1 MARKRS
7 KSLDGFPLPIPP
19 EPKTIKLTVIQKC
32 FICQKELLDCPLRK
46 GKPSSIANLIE
57 AAKSRQDD
65 CFRRLHLEGVDNV
78 SVNDIVWHAQCF
90 SSYTSQQNL
99 RYASG
104 TANTEQNEEEIAK
117 SRQAVGKVTRSTSSF
132 DGIDWSK
139 CFICKKKTYKK
150 VTELVNISTFEACQ
164 STAKAASIKNDEH
177 MLHILRSVNHDLIA
191 TEAKYHKNCYA
202 LYVAAS
208 SKKAIKET
216 REDAGKDETEHEKAF
231 RQLLDELKPG
241 LDEGKAYDITS
252 LTERYREILDEK
264 GIASEVYQSKR
275 LKDRLKNRFGE
286 TIVFH
291 QQLGRAKPGLI
302 YSSNI
307 NLQDVINTYA
317 LPQKSENKVR

>member
-1 MARKRS
+1 
-7 KSLDGFPLPIPP
+7 
-19 EPKTIKLTVIQKC
+19 
-32 FICQKELLDCPLRK
+32 
-46 GKPSSIANLIE
+46 
-57 AAKSRQDD
+57 
-65 CFRRLHLEGVDNV
+65 
-78 SVNDIVWHAQCF
+78 
-90 SSYTSQQNL
+90 
-99 RYASG
+99 
-104 TANTEQNEEEIAK
+104 
-117 SRQAVGKVTRSTSSF
+117 
-132 DGIDWSK
+132 
-139 CFICKKKTYKK
+139 
-150 VTELVNISTFEACQ
+150 
-164 STAKAASIKNDEH
+164 
-177 MLHILRSVNHDLIA
+177 MLHVLRSVNHDLIA
-191 TEAKYHKNCYA
+191 TEAKYHKTCYA

-231 RQLLDELKPG
+231 RQLLDEIKPG

-252 LTERYREILDEK
+252 LTERYRENLDEK

-291 QQLGRAKPGLI
+291 QQLGRAKPELI